1 MRDFLKGLELEK
13 DVIEKIM
20 TEYGKAITEEKNK
33 YTDLDLKVKGYE
45 AKVTDYENKINEL
58 NNVSSDNAK
67 IQKELNALKKQ
78 IADEDA
84 KKQQAELD
92 GILTKNILSAIGDKK
107 FVNDYTKNYVISEVK
122 TALQDKANT
131 GKSASDILN
140 DLTKDKTDIFVNPN
154 QIQDMQG
161 VGDVDTPVSKDA
173 FDKMT
178 YKERVEF
185 KAQNPDLFK
194 KYNS

>member
-1 MRDFLKGLELEK
+1 MREFLKGLELDKE
-13 DVIEKIM
+13 VIEKIM
-20 TEYGKAITEEKNK
+20 AEHGKAITEEKSK

-84 KKQQAELD
+84 KKQQAEFESVLV
-92 GILTKNILSAIGDKK
+92 KNINDAIGDKK
-107 FVNDYTKNYVISEVK
+107 FVNDYTKSYVVNQIK

-131 GKSASDILN
+131 GKSATDLLN
-140 DLTKDKTDIFVNPN
+140 DFTKDKTDIFVNPN
-154 QIQDMQG
+154 QFQDMEG
-161 VGDVDTPVSKDA
+161 MGDVDTNVSKEA

-178 YKERVEF
+178 YNQRVQF
-185 KAQNPDLFK
+185 KADNPELFK
-194 KYNS
+194 KYNQ